1 LIAVGHRA
9 AVHCIQV
16 NATKAAMDVALAR
29 ANMQKNAYEQFKD
42 MMLFDRQLDLASLS
56 PAFKAACGF
65 KGLAAA
71 AASGGTHALAV
82 NSCSSPPEAG

>member
-1 LIAVGHRA
+1 MFCCA
-9 AVHCIQV
+9 ALFCVQV

-42 MMLFDRQLDLASLS
+42 MMLFDRQLDLASLP

-71 AASGGTHALAV
+71 AAAGGACL
-82 NSCSSPPEAG
+82 PWL